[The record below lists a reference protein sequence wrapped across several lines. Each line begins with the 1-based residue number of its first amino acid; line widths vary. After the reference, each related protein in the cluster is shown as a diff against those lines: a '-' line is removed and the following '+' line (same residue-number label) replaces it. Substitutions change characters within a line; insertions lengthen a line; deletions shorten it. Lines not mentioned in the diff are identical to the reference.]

1 MMPIAFTFRQLLKFP
16 GVTIIT
22 LLVFA
27 IGIGAATAIASV
39 ADALFMRPLPVA
51 QPQRLMTVWQ
61 YNRETGLRG
70 EDVAPGNAID
80 WIARSRTFE
89 AAAIAEAMTFNLNFA
104 GREPDYLMA
113 ARVSDQF
120 FKVLGTS
127 PLHGRT
133 FLAEEYRRG
142 APRVVLLSHAAWTG
156 RFGGD
161 PSIVGRTVRLD
172 TNEAFTVVGVMPAGL
187 ELRLFHDSAGA
198 RRPETSIWLPKQDF
212 TDAERNN
219 RGGGFWNV
227 IGRLRP
233 GVSVDQA
240 QAELDLVAAQLAR
253 DYPRTNAR
261 VGAEVVPL
269 RSHLAGSM
277 RDVLPLLLGA
287 AAILL
292 IVACANVANL
302 LLARGAARGQEFA
315 IRQALG
321 ASRARLLR
329 QMLGESLLLA
339 TVGGAIGLVL
349 ARWTLDVFARLRPR
363 DVGLLDRIPID
374 ARAAAIACAVTLLAA
389 VVAGLAPSLQL
400 SRPAAATMLRE
411 RRPTSSRRT
420 RAVLVVVE
428 VAAALLLAVGAGLL
442 VRSFVAIQRVDPGF
456 SRDNVSV
463 LQLFVSARIQEI
475 PRRIVFFDQV
485 LDRMRALPGVVAAG
499 AVSSLPFGEARVIVR
514 APLVVAGRPAAGQE
528 QSLAYM
534 SAVSGD
540 YFKAMDVELA
550 AGRLFGSGDTADS
563 QQVVLVSR
571 SAARQFWHG
580 EDPIGSKVQ
589 FRFSGKAFDAEVVGI
604 VGDVRHEAL
613 DRPAAAEVFVPY
625 SQLGFHTLT
634 FVVRTAPGSPANP
647 AVLKE
652 QVWSIDPL
660 QSIYNTETLE
670 RLIGKTLAERRFNL
684 FVIAGFALAALL
696 LATAGVYGV
705 ISFSTSQRTREFGV
719 RMALGAARRDIMQL
733 VLREGLTLAG
743 IGLAIGIAASLPGAR
758 LWRSLLFG
766 VSATDPLTLA
776 AVGLLLLLVSTAACY
791 LPAKRALEVDPVRSL
806 RFE

>member
-1 MMPIAFTFRQLLKFP
+1 MMPIAFTVRQLLKSP

-27 IGIGAATAIASV
+27 VGIGAATAIASV
-39 ADALFMRPLPVA
+39 ADALFVRPLPVA
-51 QPQRLMTVWQ
+51 QPRRVMTVWQ
-61 YNRETGLRG
+61 YDRATGLRG
-70 EDVAPGNAID
+70 LDVAPGNAID
-80 WIARSRTFE
+80 WLERSRSFE
-89 AAAIAEAMTFNLNFA
+89 AAAVAEVMTFNLNFA

-133 FLAEEYRRG
+133 FLPEEYRRG
-142 APRVVLLSHAAWTG
+142 GPRVVLLSHAVWAA

-161 PSIVGRTVRLD
+161 PAIVGRTVRLD
-172 TNEAFTVVGVMPAGL
+172 AADAFTVVGVLPAGL
-187 ELRLFHDSAGA
+187 ELRLFHDSSGA
-198 RRPETSIWLPKQDF
+198 RRPETSIWMPKQDF
-212 TDAERNN
+212 DEAERNA

-233 GVSVDQA
+233 GVSADQA
-240 QAELDLVAAQLAR
+240 QADLDLISAQLAR
-253 DYPRTNAR
+253 DYPQTNAR
-261 VGAEVVPL
+261 VGAEVVAL

-277 RDVLPLLLGA
+277 RDVLPLMLGA

-302 LLARGAARGQEFA
+302 LLARGAARGQELA

-321 ASRARLLR
+321 ASRARLAR

-339 TVGGAIGLVL
+339 TAGGAIGLVL

-374 ARAAAIACAVTLLAA
+374 ARAAAIACGVTILAA
-389 VVAGLAPSLQL
+389 VIAGLAPSLQL
-400 SRPAAATMLRE
+400 SRPSAAHMLRE
-411 RRPTSSRRT
+411 RRPASSRRT
-420 RAVLVVVE
+420 RSVLVVVE

-456 SRDNVSV
+456 ERDNVAA
-463 LQLFVSARIQEI
+463 LQLFVSARIQAV
-475 PRRIVFFDQV
+475 PKRVVFFDQ
-485 LDRMRALPGVVAAG
+485 LLERMRSLPGVIAAG

-514 APLVVAGRPAAGQE
+514 APLAVAGRPAVAGE
-528 QSLAYM
+528 RSLAYM

-540 YFKAMDVELA
+540 YFKAMDVELVAGRFFA
-550 AGRLFGSGDTADS
+550 AGDSADA
-563 QQVVLVSR
+563 QQVVLISR

-580 EDPIGSKVQ
+580 ADPIGSKVQ

-625 SQLGFHTLT
+625 AQIGFHTLT
-634 FVVRTAPGSPANP
+634 FVVRTAPGSPANL
-647 AVLKE
+647 AVLKD
-652 QVWSIDPL
+652 QVWSLDPL
-660 QSIYNTETLE
+660 QSIYNTETLD

-719 RMALGAARRDIMQL
+719 RMALGAARGDIIRL
-733 VLREGLTLAG
+733 VLREGLTLAA
-743 IGLAIGIAASLPGAR
+743 IGLAIGVVAALPGAR

-766 VSATDPLTLA
+766 VSATDPLTLV
-776 AVGLLLLLVSTAACY
+776 AVCLVLMIVSAAACY
-791 LPAKRALEVDPVRSL
+791 LPAKRALEVDPVGSL